1 VVSSRLAGL
10 VHFKLGEE
18 MKLSAQKK
26 FELALHDVPMCA
38 VCNKPV
44 ERMESMYDINHYQ
57 KGFRVYCHGQTE
69 DAFLSDMDIWDADSI
84 RMGQAFIDKL
94 PQPQL
99 ENK

>member
-1 VVSSRLAGL
+1 
-10 VHFKLGEE
+10 
-18 MKLSAQKK
+18 MKLSTTNKYD
-26 FELALHDVPMCA
+26 LAVHGVPLCA

-44 ERMESMYDINHYQ
+44 ERIESMYDPMSMR
-57 KGFRVYCHGQTE
+57 KVFRVYCHGDFEEARLDDDLIE
-69 DAFLSDMDIWDADSI
+69 DCNSI

>member
-1 VVSSRLAGL
+1 MAGHL
-10 VHFKLGEE
+10 RCQLGDEE
-18 MKLSAQKK
+18 VKLSAQKK

-44 ERMESMYDINHYQ
+44 ERMESMYDINQYQ
-57 KGFRVYCHGQTE
+57 KRFRVYCHGQME
-69 DAFLSDMDIWDADSI
+69 EAFLNDMDIWNADSI
-84 RMGQAFIDKL
+84 RMGQAFVDKL